1 MTLVD
6 RRAVLADVRPL
17 RQYPDY
23 RRLWLGSAL
32 SAVGGQMTTFAV
44 ALQVF
49 RISHSSAAVGGV
61 GLAVAVPAISVGLIA
76 GVLVDSVDRRRLVL
90 VTSSLQALLSAAFA
104 AQAFA
109 GLDTLWLLYLLSA
122 LQGGVGAVSAPA
134 RRTFMP
140 RLLPRELIPAGAAL
154 SMISMYVAMISGPAL
169 AGVIAAGGGLKT
181 CYLID
186 AMTFGG
192 ALYGVLRLPP
202 MRPHGEVPRRNLG
215 AVRDGL
221 QFIVTNPALR
231 GALLAD
237 LSAMVLAMPVALFP
251 AINADRFGGSPT
263 TLGLLSTAL
272 AVGGLTGSVLSG
284 PVKHVVH
291 PGRAMLITGAI
302 WGGALTGFGAVRGLA
317 LTLLML
323 AIAGG
328 ADVLSVVFRTTIV
341 QLATPDSMRG
351 RVSSTEIIVGG
362 AFPQV
367 GNFRAGLVAN
377 ASTPGLSAV
386 TGGLSAVV
394 GAALVAL
401 TVPAFVHYRQFDA
414 TRPGRTSCRRPRC
427 GDAVQPGVPPCSS

>member
-1 MTLVD
+1 MARPAL
-6 RRAVLADVRPL
+6 LADLRPL
-17 RQYPDY
+17 REYPDY
-23 RRLWLGSAL
+23 RRLWFGSAL
-32 SAVGGQMTTFAV
+32 SSVGGQMTTFAV

-61 GLAVAVPAISVGLIA
+61 GLSVAVPAITVGLFA
-76 GVLVDSVDRRRLVL
+76 GVLVDSVDRRGLVL
-90 VTSSLQALLSAAFA
+90 LTSSLQALVSVAFA
-104 AQAFA
+104 VQAFA
-109 GLDTLWLLYLLSA
+109 GVGALWLLYLLSA
-122 LQGGVGAVSAPA
+122 LQGAIGAISAPA

-140 RLLPRELIPAGAAL
+140 RLLPRDLMPSGAAL

-169 AGVIAAGGGLKT
+169 AGVIAAGGGLRS
-181 CYLID
+181 CYLVD
-186 AMTFGG
+186 AITFAG
-192 ALYGVLRLPP
+192 ALYGVFRLPP
-202 MRPHGEVPRRNLG
+202 MRPSGEVVRRNLG
-215 AVRDGL
+215 AIRDGL
-221 QFIVTNPALR
+221 RFIVANRALR

-272 AVGGLTGSVLSG
+272 AVGGLTGSILSG
-284 PVKHVVH
+284 PVKLIVR

-302 WGGALTGFGAVRGLA
+302 WGAALAGFGAVNGLP

-351 RVSSTEIIVGG
+351 RVSSSEIIVGG

-377 ASTPGLSAV
+377 ASTPNLSAV
-386 TGGLSAVV
+386 TGGLAAVA
-394 GAALVAL
+394 GAALIAL
-401 TVPAFVHYRQFDA
+401 SLPEFVRYRHADTDRPA
-414 TRPGRTSCRRPRC
+414 PG
-427 GDAVQPGVPPCSS
+427 

>member
-1 MTLVD
+1 VARPAL
-6 RRAVLADVRPL
+6 LADIRPL
-17 RQYPDY
+17 RQFPDY
-23 RRLWLGSAL
+23 RRLWFGSAL
-32 SAVGGQMTTFAV
+32 SSVGSQMTTFAV

-61 GLAVAVPAISVGLIA
+61 GLAVAVPAISVGLFA
-76 GVLVDSVDRRRLVL
+76 GVLVDSVDRRPLVL
-90 VTSSLQALLSAAFA
+90 ITSATQALLSIAFA

-109 GLDTLWLLYLLSA
+109 GSGTLWLLYLLSA

-140 RLLPRELIPAGAAL
+140 RLLPRELMPAGAAL

-169 AGVIAAGGGLKT
+169 AGVVAASGGLKT
-181 CYLID
+181 CYLVD
-186 AMTFGG
+186 AITFAG
-192 ALYGVLRLPP
+192 ALYGVFRLPP
-202 MRPHGEVPRRNLG
+202 MRPEGETVRRNLSAIG
-215 AVRDGL
+215 DGL
-221 QFIVTNPALR
+221 RFLVANRALR

-251 AINADRFGGSPT
+251 AINAERFGGSPT
-263 TLGLLSTAL
+263 TLGLLSTGL

-284 PVKHVVH
+284 PVKHVAR

-302 WGGALTGFGAVRGLA
+302 WGAALAGFGAAPDLA

-323 AIAGG
+323 AIAGA

-377 ASTPGLSAV
+377 ATTPGVSAV
-386 TGGLSAVV
+386 TGGLAAIA
-394 GAALVAL
+394 GAALIAL
-401 TVPAFVHYRQFDA
+401 SLPEFIRYRHADAQQPANR
-414 TRPGRTSCRRPRC
+414 
-427 GDAVQPGVPPCSS
+427 

>member
-1 MTLVD
+1 VAS
-6 RRAVLADVRPL
+6 RAILADIRPL
-17 RQYPDY
+17 REYPDY
-23 RRLWLGSAL
+23 RRLWLGSGL

-61 GLAVAVPAISVGLIA
+61 GLAVAVPAITVGLLA

-90 VTSSLQALLSAAFA
+90 VTSSVQALLSIAFA
-104 AQAFA
+104 VQAFA
-109 GLDTLWLLYLLSA
+109 GADALWLLYLLSA
-122 LQGGVGAVSAPA
+122 LQGGIGAISAPA

-140 RLLPRELIPAGAAL
+140 RLLPRELMPAGAAL
-154 SMISMYVAMISGPAL
+154 SMVSMYVAMISGPAL
-169 AGVIAAGGGLKT
+169 AGVIASGGGLKT
-181 CYLID
+181 CYLVD
-186 AMTFGG
+186 ATTFAG
-192 ALYGVLRLPP
+192 ALYGVFRLPP
-202 MRPHGEVPRRNLG
+202 MRPQGEAARRNLD
-215 AVRDGL
+215 AVRAGMR
-221 QFIVTNPALR
+221 FIVGNHALR

-237 LSAMVLAMPVALFP
+237 LSATVLAMPVALFP
-251 AINADRFGGSPT
+251 EINAERFGGSPT

-284 PVKHVVH
+284 PVKHVAR
-291 PGRAMLITGAI
+291 PGRAMLATGAI
-302 WGGALTGFGAVRGLA
+302 WGAALAGFGAVHALP

-351 RVSSTEIIVGG
+351 RVSSTEIVVGG

-377 ASTPGLSAV
+377 VSTPGISAV
-386 TGGLSAVV
+386 TGGLSAVA
-394 GAALVAL
+394 GAALIAL
-401 TVPAFVHYRQFDA
+401 SLPAFVRYRHAAAPTTDPEQASPEPTDPEP
-414 TRPGRTSCRRPRC
+414 TRRC
-427 GDAVQPGVPPCSS
+427 ADTTGKG

>member
-1 MTLVD
+1 MA
-6 RRAVLADVRPL
+6 RRTILADVRPL
-17 RQYPDY
+17 REYPDY

-32 SAVGGQMTTFAV
+32 SAVGSQMTVFAV

-49 RISHSSAAVGGV
+49 SISHSSAAVGAV
-61 GLAVAVPAISVGLIA
+61 GLSVALPAITVGLFA

-90 VTSSLQALLSAAFA
+90 LTSSMQALLSVAFA

-109 GLDTLWLLYLLSA
+109 GTDALWLLYLLSA
-122 LQGGVGAVSAPA
+122 LQGGIGSVSAPA

-140 RLLPRELIPAGAAL
+140 RLLPRELMPAGAAL
-154 SMISMYVAMISGPAL
+154 SMVSMYVAMISGPAL
-169 AGVIAAGGGLKT
+169 AGVLAAGGGLKT
-181 CYLID
+181 CYLVD
-186 AMTFGG
+186 AITFAG
-192 ALYGVLRLPP
+192 ALYGVFRLPS
-202 MRPHGEVPRRNLG
+202 MRPQGEAVRRNLG

-221 QFIVTNPALR
+221 RFIVANPALR

-237 LSAMVLAMPVALFP
+237 LSATVLAMPVALFP
-251 AINADRFGGSPT
+251 QINAERFGGSPT

-284 PVKHVVH
+284 PVKHVAH
-291 PGRAMLITGAI
+291 PGRAMLITGAL
-302 WGGALTGFGAVRGLA
+302 WGAALAGFGAVHPLTV
-317 LTLLML
+317 TLLML

-328 ADVLSVVFRTTIV
+328 ADVLSVVFRTTII

-377 ASTPGLSAV
+377 ASTPGISAM

-394 GAALVAL
+394 GAALIAFAL
-401 TVPAFVHYRQFDA
+401 PAFVRYRHAEEIQLA
-414 TRPGRTSCRRPRC
+414 TDR
-427 GDAVQPGVPPCSS
+427 

>member
-1 MTLVD
+1 VARPAL
-6 RRAVLADVRPL
+6 LADIRPL
-17 RQYPDY
+17 REYPDY
-23 RRLWLGSAL
+23 RRLWFGSAL
-32 SAVGGQMTTFAV
+32 SAIGSQMTTFAV

-61 GLAVAVPAISVGLIA
+61 GLAVAVPAITVGLFA
-76 GVLVDSVDRRRLVL
+76 GVLVDSVDRPPLVL
-90 VTSSLQALLSAAFA
+90 ITSSAPALLSIAFA
-104 AQAFA
+104 IQAFA
-109 GLDTLWLLYLLSA
+109 NVDTLWLLYLLSS
-122 LQGGVGAVSAPA
+122 LQGGLGAIGAPA

-140 RLLPRELIPAGAAL
+140 RLLPRELMPAGAAL

-169 AGVIAAGGGLKT
+169 AGVITAGGGLKS
-181 CYLID
+181 CYLVD
-186 AMTFGG
+186 AISFAG
-192 ALYGVLRLPP
+192 ALYSVFRLPP
-202 MRPHGEVPRRNLG
+202 MRPEGEVVRRNL
-215 AVRDGL
+215 AAIRDGL
-221 QFIVTNPALR
+221 RFIVANRALR

-237 LSAMVLAMPVALFP
+237 LSAMVLAMPIALFP
-251 AINADRFGGSPT
+251 AINAERFGGSPT

-302 WGGALTGFGAVRGLA
+302 WGAALAGFGAVHGLS

-377 ASTPGLSAV
+377 ASTPNLSAV
-386 TGGLSAVV
+386 TGGLAAVV
-394 GAALVAL
+394 GAALIAL
-401 TVPAFVHYRQFDA
+401 SLPQFARYRHA
-414 TRPGRTSCRRPRC
+414 EANEPVIER
-427 GDAVQPGVPPCSS
+427 

>member
-1 MTLVD
+1 MA
-6 RRAVLADVRPL
+6 RWAILADIQPL
-17 RQYPDY
+17 REYPDY
-23 RRLWLGSAL
+23 RRLWLGSGL
-32 SAVGGQMTTFAV
+32 SIVGSQMTTFAV

-61 GLAVAVPAISVGLIA
+61 GLAVAVPAITVGLFA

-90 VTSSLQALLSAAFA
+90 VTSSIQALLSIAFA
-104 AQAFA
+104 VQAFA
-109 GLDTLWLLYLLSA
+109 GTDALWLLYLLSA

-140 RLLPRELIPAGAAL
+140 RLLQRELMAAGAAL
-154 SMISMYVAMISGPAL
+154 SMVSMYVAMISGPAL

-181 CYLID
+181 CYLVD
-186 AMTFGG
+186 AITFAG
-192 ALYGVLRLPP
+192 ALYGVFRLPP
-202 MRPHGEVPRRNLG
+202 MRPQGEVVRRNLD

-221 QFIVTNPALR
+221 RFIVANHALR

-237 LSAMVLAMPVALFP
+237 LSATVLAMPIALFP
-251 AINADRFGGSPT
+251 AINAERFGGSPT

-291 PGRAMLITGAI
+291 PGRAILITGAI
-302 WGGALTGFGAVRGLA
+302 WGAALAGFGAVHGLA

-351 RVSSTEIIVGG
+351 RVSSTEIVVGG

-367 GNFRAGLVAN
+367 GNFRAGLVAS
-377 ASTPGLSAV
+377 ASTPGISAV
-386 TGGLSAVV
+386 TGGLAAVA
-394 GAALVAL
+394 GAALIAL
-401 TVPAFVHYRQFDA
+401 SLPAFV
-414 TRPGRTSCRRPRC
+414 RC
-427 GDAVQPGVPPCSS
+427 SYPVSYPAQ

>member
-1 MTLVD
+1 MAK
-6 RRAVLADVRPL
+6 REILADIRPL
-17 RQYPDY
+17 REYPDY
-23 RRLWLGSAL
+23 RRLWLGTAL
-32 SAVGGQMTTFAV
+32 STVGSQMTTFAV

-49 RISHSSAAVGGV
+49 RISHSSAAVGAV
-61 GLAVAVPAISVGLIA
+61 GLSVAVPAITVGLFA

-90 VTSSLQALLSAAFA
+90 LTSSVQALLSVAFA

-109 GLDTLWLLYLLSA
+109 GADALWLLYLLSA
-122 LQGGVGAVSAPA
+122 LQGAVGSVSAPA

-140 RLLPRELIPAGAAL
+140 RLLPRELMPAGAAL
-154 SMISMYVAMISGPAL
+154 SMVSMYVAMISGPAL
-169 AGVIAAGGGLKT
+169 AGVIAAAGGLKT
-181 CYLID
+181 CYLVD
-186 AMTFGG
+186 ALTFAG
-192 ALYGVLRLPP
+192 ALYGVFRLPP
-202 MRPHGEVPRRNLG
+202 MRPQGEAVARNLG

-221 QFIVTNPALR
+221 RFIVANRALR
-231 GALLAD
+231 GALVAD
-237 LSAMVLAMPVALFP
+237 LSATVLAMPVALFP

-291 PGRAMLITGAI
+291 PGRAMLVTAAI
-302 WGGALTGFGAVRGLA
+302 WGAALAGFGAVHGLFF
-317 LTLLML
+317 TLLML

-351 RVSSTEIIVGG
+351 RVSSTEIIAGG

-377 ASTPGLSAV
+377 ASTPGISAV
-386 TGGLSAVV
+386 TGGLSAVA
-394 GAALVAL
+394 GAVLIAL
-401 TVPAFVHYRQFDA
+401 TLPAFVRYRHAD
-414 TRPGRTSCRRPRC
+414 
-427 GDAVQPGVPPCSS
+427 GDRVAAN